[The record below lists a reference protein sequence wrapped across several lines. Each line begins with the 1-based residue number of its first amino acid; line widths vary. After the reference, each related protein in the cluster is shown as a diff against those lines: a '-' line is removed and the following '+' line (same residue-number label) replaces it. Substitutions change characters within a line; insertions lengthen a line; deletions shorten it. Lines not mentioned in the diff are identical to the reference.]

1 MRTKEYTGID
11 LFRLAAAFLMV
22 AIHTSPLADV
32 SQTGDFI
39 LTRVLARVGVPFFFM
54 TSGFFLISRD
64 VCHMKRFWD
73 FEKKALVIYGAAI
86 LLYLPVNVYQGYFQT
101 DHFLP
106 TLLRDL
112 VFDGTLY
119 HLWYLPAAMLGA
131 LLAWG
136 LVRRFGERRALAAA
150 AVLYLIGLFGDSYYG
165 LAEQLSGV
173 RCFYTQ
179 LFQVSD
185 YTRNGIFFAPLFF
198 VLGGIL
204 AQTERKRL
212 SVCVQ
217 GFCVSFCLMLAE
229 ALLLRRFSLQR
240 HDSMYLFLPFC
251 MYFLFGGAAAYQ
263 GQKAGVSA
271 RRLPRDLS
279 YPSARHCHAAP
290 GGKAVWV
297 VGAFG

>member
-32 SQTGDFI
+32 SETGDFI

-64 VCHMKRFWD
+64 VCHMKRLWD
-73 FEKKALVIYGAAI
+73 FEKKTSVIYGAAI
-86 LLYLPVNVYQGYFQT
+86 LLYLPINVYQGYFQT
-101 DHFLP
+101 EHFLP

-131 LLAWG
+131 MLAWG

-179 LFQVSD
+179 LFLVSD
-185 YTRNGIFFAPLFF
+185 HTRNGISLRRSFSCWA
-198 VLGGIL
+198 GYW
-204 AQTERKRL
+204 RKRRERG
-212 SVCVQ
+212 CRCAWRD
-217 GFCVSFCLMLAE
+217 FA
-229 ALLLRRFSLQR
+229 
-240 HDSMYLFLPFC
+240 
-251 MYFLFGGAAAYQ
+251 
-263 GQKAGVSA
+263 SA
-271 RRLPRDLS
+271 F
-279 YPSARHCHAAP
+279 A
-290 GGKAVWV
+290 
-297 VGAFG
+297 

>member
-1 MRTKEYTGID
+1 
-11 LFRLAAAFLMV
+11 MV
-22 AIHTSPLADV
+22 SSSRYAWRS
-32 SQTGDFI
+32 
-39 LTRVLARVGVPFFFM
+39 AR
-54 TSGFFLISRD
+54 
-64 VCHMKRFWD
+64 
-73 FEKKALVIYGAAI
+73 
-86 LLYLPVNVYQGYFQT
+86 
-101 DHFLP
+101 
-106 TLLRDL
+106 
-112 VFDGTLY
+112 
-119 HLWYLPAAMLGA
+119 
-131 LLAWG
+131 G

-150 AVLYLIGLFGDSYYG
+150 AVLYIIGLFGDSYYG

-179 LFQVSD
+179 LFLVSD
-185 YTRNGIFFAPLFF
+185 HTRNGIFFAPLFF

-217 GFCVSFCLMLAE
+217 GFCVSFSLMLAE

-240 HDSMYLFLPFC
+240 HDSMYLPSVLHV
-251 MYFLFGGAAAYQ
+251 LFIWGAAAYQ

-290 GGKAVWV
+290 GGKAAWA